1 VSVAQIQVGGGA
13 WREEIALPREE
24 RYVNR
29 ELSWLE
35 FNARVLALAEDAKQP
50 LMERVK
56 FLAIFN
62 RNLDEFF
69 QIRVAGLKEQVGAG
83 VWVTS
88 PCGMTPRQQ
97 LDAISERVRTLT
109 ARQNR
114 MFAKRIRPLLAEAGV
129 RLEEWANLDKVARA
143 HLRDTFERQVFP
155 ILTPLSVDPAHP
167 FPYISNLSLN
177 LAVVVRDPV
186 TQLRRFARI
195 KVPPIIPRFVP
206 LPDGERF
213 LPLEELIAA
222 HAEMLFP
229 GMEIVAIHPFRVT
242 RDADID
248 VEVAEADDLL
258 STIEAVVQR
267 RERSPQAV
275 RLEVNRSMPKS
286 VRSLLMEEL
295 RLIAS
300 DVYITKAMLGFDDL
314 WQMTELDRPDL
325 KAAPWKGVTQPRL
338 AADDKGENDIF
349 HALRDGDVL
358 VQHPYDSFETSV
370 AAFVDQASRDPG
382 VLAIKQTIY
391 RTSPKDSSIVRSLAR
406 AAESGK
412 QTVALV
418 ELTAR
423 GDEERNI
430 GWARLLERAGV
441 HVVYGVVGLK
451 THTKISLAVRQEK
464 NGVRRYCHVGTGN
477 YDPETATIYE
487 DIGLLTAEPEVA
499 ADVADL
505 FNSLTGYS
513 RQDHYRRLLVA
524 PTMLRSRL
532 LEMIRTEAEAKDGE
546 IVLKMNALVDT
557 EMIDALY
564 LASSAGTSIDLLVR
578 GICCLRP
585 GVPKVSENIRVRSIV
600 GRYLEHS
607 RIFRFGSERRGR
619 TYLIGSADLMPR
631 NLDHRVECL
640 VPVADPALQAR
651 VEEILRVDLSDDELA
666 WELGPDGWSKVP
678 VEAGINAQER
688 LQEIALARAERGT

>member
-1 VSVAQIQVGGGA
+1 
-13 WREEIALPREE
+13 
-24 RYVNR
+24 
-29 ELSWLE
+29 
-35 FNARVLALAEDAKQP
+35 
-50 LMERVK
+50 
-56 FLAIFN
+56 
-62 RNLDEFF
+62 
-69 QIRVAGLKEQVGAG
+69 
-83 VWVTS
+83 
-88 PCGMTPRQQ
+88 
-97 LDAISERVRTLT
+97 
-109 ARQNR
+109 
-114 MFAKRIRPLLAEAGV
+114 V
-129 RLEEWANLDKVARA
+129 RLEEWANLDKVART
-143 HLRDTFERQVFP
+143 HLHDTFERQVFP

-177 LAVVVRDPV
+177 LAVVVRDPA
-186 TQLRRFARI
+186 TKLRRFARI
-195 KVPPIIPRFVP
+195 KVPPIIPRFVA

-300 DVYITKAMLGFDDL
+300 DVYITKAMLGLEDL
-314 WQMTELDRPDL
+314 WQLTELDRPDL
-325 KAAPWKGVTQPRL
+325 KAKPWKGITQPRL
-338 AADDKGENDIF
+338 APDDKGREKDIF
-349 HALRDGDVL
+349 EALREGDVL

-370 AAFVDQASRDPG
+370 AAFIDQASRDPD

-451 THTKISLAVRQEK
+451 THTKISLAVRQEE

-487 DIGLLTAEPEVA
+487 DIGLLTAAPDVA

-513 RQDHYRRLLVA
+513 RQEHYRRLLVA

-532 LEMIRTEAEAKDGE
+532 LEMIRTEADAEDGE

-564 LASSAGTSIDLLVR
+564 KASRAGTSIDLIVR
-578 GICCLRP
+578 GICCLRA
-585 GVPKVSENIRVRSIV
+585 GVPDLSENIRVRSIV

-640 VPVADPALQAR
+640 VPVAEPALKER

-666 WELGPDGWSKVP
+666 WELGPEGWSKVP

>member
-1 VSVAQIQVGGGA
+1 MAQSEVGDA
-13 WREEIALPREE
+13 WQDEIDLPGEE

-35 FNARVLALAEDAKQP
+35 FNARVLALAEDGTQP

-83 VWVTS
+83 IWVTDPS
-88 PCGMTPRQQ
+88 GMTPRQQ

-114 MFAKRIRPLLAEAGV
+114 MFAKRIRPLLADAGV
-129 RLEEWANLDKVARA
+129 RLEEWASLDKVARA
-143 HLRDTFERQVFP
+143 DLRETFDRQVFP

-177 LAVVVRDPV
+177 LAVVVRDP
-186 TQLRRFARI
+186 TTKIRRFARI
-195 KVPPIIPRFVP
+195 KVPPIIPRFVA

-213 LPLEELIAA
+213 VPLEELIAA

-275 RLEVNRSMPKS
+275 RLEVNSSMPKS
-286 VRSLLMEEL
+286 VRSLLVEEL

-300 DVYITKAMLGFDDL
+300 DVYVTKAMLGLDDL
-314 WQMTELDRPDL
+314 WQLTELDRPDL
-325 KAAPWKGVTQPRL
+325 KAPPWTGVTQSRL
-338 AADDKGENDIF
+338 TNGKGGPDLF
-349 HALRDGDVL
+349 RTLREGDVL

-370 AAFVDQASRDPG
+370 AAFVEQASLDPD

-441 HVVYGVVGLK
+441 HVVYGVLGLK
-451 THTKISLAVRQEK
+451 THTKISLAVRQEEG
-464 NGVRRYCHVGTGN
+464 GVRRYCHVGTGN

-487 DIGLLTAEPEVA
+487 D
-499 ADVADL
+499 
-505 FNSLTGYS
+505 
-513 RQDHYRRLLVA
+513 
-524 PTMLRSRL
+524 
-532 LEMIRTEAEAKDGE
+532 
-546 IVLKMNALVDT
+546 
-557 EMIDALY
+557 
-564 LASSAGTSIDLLVR
+564 
-578 GICCLRP
+578 
-585 GVPKVSENIRVRSIV
+585 
-600 GRYLEHS
+600 
-607 RIFRFGSERRGR
+607 
-619 TYLIGSADLMPR
+619 
-631 NLDHRVECL
+631 
-640 VPVADPALQAR
+640 
-651 VEEILRVDLSDDELA
+651 
-666 WELGPDGWSKVP
+666 
-678 VEAGINAQER
+678 
-688 LQEIALARAERGT
+688 

>member
-1 VSVAQIQVGGGA
+1 
-13 WREEIALPREE
+13 
-24 RYVNR
+24 
-29 ELSWLE
+29 
-35 FNARVLALAEDAKQP
+35 
-50 LMERVK
+50 
-56 FLAIFN
+56 
-62 RNLDEFF
+62 
-69 QIRVAGLKEQVGAG
+69 
-83 VWVTS
+83 
-88 PCGMTPRQQ
+88 
-97 LDAISERVRTLT
+97 
-109 ARQNR
+109 
-114 MFAKRIRPLLAEAGV
+114 
-129 RLEEWANLDKVARA
+129 
-143 HLRDTFERQVFP
+143 
-155 ILTPLSVDPAHP
+155 
-167 FPYISNLSLN
+167 
-177 LAVVVRDPV
+177 
-186 TQLRRFARI
+186 
-195 KVPPIIPRFVP
+195 
-206 LPDGERF
+206 
-213 LPLEELIAA
+213 
-222 HAEMLFP
+222 
-229 GMEIVAIHPFRVT
+229 
-242 RDADID
+242 
-248 VEVAEADDLL
+248 
-258 STIEAVVQR
+258 
-267 RERSPQAV
+267 V

-300 DVYITKAMLGFDDL
+300 DVYITKAMLGLEDL
-314 WQMTELDRPDL
+314 WQLTELDRPDL
-325 KAAPWKGVTQPRL
+325 KAAPWKGITQPRL
-338 AADDKGENDIF
+338 APDDKGREKDIF
-349 HALRDGDVL
+349 QALREGDVL

-370 AAFVDQASRDPG
+370 AAFVEQASRDPN

-430 GWARLLERAGV
+430 GWARVLERAGA

-451 THTKISLAVRQEK
+451 THTKISLVVRQEE

-477 YDPETATIYE
+477 YHPETATIYE
-487 DIGLLTAEPEVA
+487 DIGLLTAEPEVS

-524 PTMLRSRL
+524 PTMLRPRL
-532 LEMIRTEAEAKDGE
+532 LEMIRAEADAKDGE

-564 LASSAGTSIDLLVR
+564 RASRAGTSIDLIVR
-578 GICCLRP
+578 GICCLRA
-585 GVPKVSENIRVRSIV
+585 GVPDLSENIRVRSIV

-640 VPVADPALQAR
+640 APVAEPALQER

-666 WELGPDGWSKVP
+666 WELGPEGWSKVP

>member
-1 VSVAQIQVGGGA
+1 VSVAQSEVGGP
-13 WREEIALPREE
+13 WSEEIDLPGEE

-35 FNARVLALAEDAKQP
+35 FNARVLAFAEDGAQP

-83 VWVTS
+83 IWVTDPS
-88 PCGMTPRQQ
+88 GMTPRQQ

-114 MFAKRIRPLLAEAGV
+114 MFAKRIRPLLADAGV

-143 HLRDTFERQVFP
+143 DLRDTFERQVFP

-177 LAVVVRDPV
+177 LAVVVRDP
-186 TQLRRFARI
+186 TTKIRRFARI
-195 KVPPIIPRFVP
+195 KVPPIIPRFVA

-222 HAEMLFP
+222 HAELLFP
-229 GMEIVAIHPFRVT
+229 GMEIAAIHPFRVT

-258 STIEAVVQR
+258 SMIEAVVQR

-275 RLEVNRSMPKS
+275 RLEVNSSMPKS
-286 VRSLLMEEL
+286 VRSLLVEEL

-300 DVYITKAMLGFDDL
+300 DVYVTKAMLGLDDL
-314 WQMTELDRPDL
+314 WQLTELDRPDL
-325 KAAPWKGVTQPRL
+325 KAPSWTGVTQRRL
-338 AADDKGENDIF
+338 TNGKGGPDLF
-349 HALRDGDVL
+349 RTLREGDVL

-370 AAFVDQASRDPG
+370 AAFVEQASLDPD

-430 GWARLLERAGV
+430 GWARLLEQAGV

-451 THTKISLAVRQEK
+451 THTKISLAVRQETG
-464 NGVRRYCHVGTGN
+464 GVRRYCHVGTGN

-487 DIGLLTAEPEVA
+487 DIGLLTAAPDIA

-513 RQDHYRRLLVA
+513 RQDHFRRLLVA
-524 PTMLRSRL
+524 PTTLRPRFQ
-532 LEMIRTEAEAKDGE
+532 EMIEEESEANDGE
-546 IVLKMNALVDT
+546 IVMKMNSLVDT

-564 LASSAGTSIDLLVR
+564 RASRAGTTVDLIVR

-585 GVPKVSENIRVRSIV
+585 GIPKLSENIRVRSIV

-607 RIFRFGSERRGR
+607 RIFRFGSEARGR

-631 NLDHRVECL
+631 NLDHRVECV
-640 VPVADPALQAR
+640 VPVSDPVLTAR
-651 VEEILRVDLSDDELA
+651 VEEILAVDLSDDVLA
-666 WELGPDGWSKVP
+666 WDLGPDGWSKVP
-678 VEAGINAQER
+678 TEHGINAQER
-688 LQEIALARAERGT
+688 LQQLALSRAQRAT